1 MAAVDFPNSPS
12 ANDEF
17 VASGKAWKY
26 ISNVWKRY
34 TLIISD
40 GGYADTVY
48 AVTDDGGNASG
59 L

>member
-1 MAAVDFPNSPS
+1 MAIDFPNSPS
-12 ANDEF
+12 VNDEF
-17 VASGKAWKY
+17 IAAGKAWLY
-26 ISNVWKRY
+26 ISSVWKRY

-48 AVTDDGGNASG
+48 AITDDGGNADG